1 MCEEDCWH
9 KPSNQSLQYTNT
21 IKDGNIDK
29 DVNNRLAG
37 TVCANTAAIL
47 NGADIIRVH
56 DIKEGIDTVKIAD
69 YILKAHI

>member
-1 MCEEDCWH
+1 MSR
-9 KPSNQSLQYTNT
+9 KSM
-21 IKDGNIDK
+21 IGAVIDK

-69 YILKAHI
+69 YILKAYI

>member
-1 MCEEDCWH
+1 M
-9 KPSNQSLQYTNT
+9 
-21 IKDGNIDK
+21 IGAVIDK

-69 YILKAHI
+69 YILKAYIWLLLFLNLLKVMLVL